1 MRLMWGERILLG
13 VGYLV
18 DPEGLAEAIDTNDL
32 TYVDWL
38 IAGGFLVGGAV
49 VGAGARVLI
58 GRLFRRMTASSA
70 HTEKLLGRIVQGLIL
85 LVALIYTL
93 GSLGVRISPLL
104 GALGIGGIALALAI
118 QPTLANFFSGLIIH
132 AQRPLRIGD
141 EISTG
146 DISGQVV
153 DITSR
158 AVIVRSY
165 RGETVFIPNSV
176 VVDRE
181 IINYVRLG
189 RRRTTL
195 VVGVAYGTDIA
206 LARTVIHQAAS
217 TISGVLDHPPPRV
230 YATEFADSSIN
241 FDVDVWHAPDEQTRR
256 AVRDELV
263 DGIHRALIAADITIP
278 FPQRTLWFGRPPDGE
293 VTP

>member
-1 MRLMWGERILLG
+1 MFEARFRLG
-13 VGYLV
+13 VADLV
-18 DPEGLAEAIDTNDL
+18 EPEGLADVIDPNEL

-38 IAGGFLVGGAV
+38 VAGGLLVGGLL

-58 GRLFRRMTASSA
+58 GRIFRRATASSA
-70 HTEKLLGRIVQGLIL
+70 HTERLLGRIIQAIIL
-85 LVALIYTL
+85 LVAFVYAL
-93 GSLGVRISPLL
+93 GSVGVRITPLL

-118 QPTLANFFSGLIIH
+118 QPALLNLFSGLIIH

-141 EISTG
+141 EVSTG
-146 DISGQVV
+146 DIEGQVV

-181 IINYVRLG
+181 IVNYVRLG

-195 VVGVAYGTDIA
+195 VVGVAYGTDVA
-206 LARTVIHQAAS
+206 FARDVIHRAAS
-217 TISGVLDHPPPRV
+217 NVSGVLDQPPPRV

-241 FDVDVWHAPDEQTRR
+241 FDVDVWHDPDEQTRR
-256 AVRDELV
+256 EVRDELV
-263 DGIHRALIAADITIP
+263 DGIHRALIAAEITIP
-278 FPQRTLWFGRPPDGE
+278 FPQRTLWFGHPPDEGA
-293 VTP
+293 TS